1 MLEIA
6 MGIATLIV
14 GLIAGFLPDD
24 EKLAAFTQGMR
35 DKMLE
40 SFPDY
45 NVVIIHTQHTVS
57 GSYQSQ
63 QLVFSEPDWFIE
75 TGFYMYMSPITKTF
89 TLDNQGDGGYINW
102 AWGGYFTQ
110 NGGQITSV
118 PQWPLVNCI
127 TLYTDSNFGGLL
139 RNLPV
144 GQYAYLGDAIND
156 QVSSLMTRTYRA
168 VSGSRSSPARAAS
181 RSFCRALPLT
191 LEFTTTDR

>member
-75 TGFYMYMSPITKTF
+75 TGFYMYMS
-89 TLDNQGDGGYINW
+89 Q
-102 AWGGYFTQ
+102 
-110 NGGQITSV
+110 
-118 PQWPLVNCI
+118 
-127 TLYTDSNFGGLL
+127 
-139 RNLPV
+139 
-144 GQYAYLGDAIND
+144 
-156 QVSSLMTRTYRA
+156 
-168 VSGSRSSPARAAS
+168 
-181 RSFCRALPLT
+181 
-191 LEFTTTDR
+191 